1 MVRILFYALL
11 FLVSVLFQTFL
22 FDNLA
27 VSIYLSP
34 LVYIAFIALLPMET
48 PPSSC
53 CCAVWRPGS

>member
-34 LVYIAFIALLPMET
+34 LVYIAFIALLPIDRK
-48 PPSSC
+48 S
-53 CCAVWRPGS
+53 VV